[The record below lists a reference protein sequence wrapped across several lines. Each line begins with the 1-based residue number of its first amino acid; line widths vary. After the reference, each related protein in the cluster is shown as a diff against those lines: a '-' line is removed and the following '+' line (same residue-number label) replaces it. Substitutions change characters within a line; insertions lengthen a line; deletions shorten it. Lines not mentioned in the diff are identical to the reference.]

1 MKVIGYDVGTTGF
14 KAAIYE
20 VEADSIEF
28 VDYDTRQYEL
38 KVLPNG
44 GAEQAPEDW
53 WEATCSSTKELLQRT
68 GIPKEEIK
76 GISFCSQC
84 STLVL
89 IDKEG
94 NSLRPAMNIM
104 DTRAGK
110 QFKEYFG
117 SGVTVAGAN
126 VKKLLKCLKITNG
139 APLSTKDSVWRY
151 LWVKENE
158 PEIFAKVYKWLDAKE
173 YLTGRATG
181 VYKASLDDAYM
192 TFLYDQK
199 KHQWSETIC
208 KMFDVNMDH
217 LPGLCK
223 STDVVGGL
231 TDKAAEELGLAVG
244 TPVISGGTDISLC
257 QIGSGCV
264 LPGDTNICSGTSGW
278 VCVTT
283 DKQVIDVTH
292 GVASITCADPETYA
306 YPCDCET
313 AGKCMEWVKERLS
326 ATPVNTFDEMVDMAA
341 TVPAGANGILFSPW
355 MHGNRCPFEDPNT
368 RGLLFNI
375 DVDNH
380 SPDIMKAVIEGVCMH
395 MKWLM
400 ETAESKVEVDGIIRF
415 TGGSAIAPHIC
426 QVMAD
431 VIGKPI
437 EIIHQPRQVGTRG
450 AAAVAAVG
458 LGVTSSLKNVRDMI
472 AVDKVYKPIPE
483 NNQVYENIFP
493 VFKDLYKQTKKL
505 YARMNA
511 ELGMN

>member
-14 KAAIYE
+14 KTAIYE
-20 VEADSIEF
+20 VEKDSIEF
-28 VDYDTRQYEL
+28 VAYDTRQYEL

-53 WEATCSSTKELLQRT
+53 WEATCSSTKELLAKT
-68 GIPKEEIK
+68 GIAKEEIK

-84 STLVL
+84 STVVL
-89 IDKEG
+89 IDKDG
-94 NSLRPAMNIM
+94 NALRPAMNIM
-104 DTRAGK
+104 DTRAGA

-117 SGVTVAGAN
+117 KGLTVAGAN
-126 VKKLLKCLKITNG
+126 ARKLLKCIKITNG

-158 PEIFAKVYKWLDAKE
+158 PEIFAKVYKWLDCKE

-181 VYKASLDDAYM
+181 NYRASMDDAYM

-199 KHQWSETIC
+199 KHEWSKSIC
-208 KMFDVNMDH
+208 KMFDVNVDH
-217 LPGLCK
+217 LPELCL
-223 STDVVGGL
+223 STDTVGGL
-231 TDKAAEELGLAVG
+231 TAKAAEEMGLAEG

-283 DKQVIDVTH
+283 DKQVLDVTH
-292 GVASITCADPETYA
+292 GIASITCADPEAYA
-306 YPCDCET
+306 YPADCET

-326 ATPVNTFDEMVDMAA
+326 AIPMNTFDEMVQLASTA
-341 TVPAGANGILFSPW
+341 PPGANGIIFSPW

-375 DVDNH
+375 DVDNR
-380 SPDIMKAVIEGVCMH
+380 SPDIMRAVIEGVCLH
-395 MKWLM
+395 MKWLL
-400 ETAESKVEVDGIIRF
+400 ETAELKIPAEGIIRF
-415 TGGSAIAPHIC
+415 TGGSAISPFIC

-431 VIGKPI
+431 VIGRNI

-458 LGVTSSLKNVRDMI
+458 LGVTASLKDVRDMI
-472 AVDKVYKPIPE
+472 GVDKVYKPNPE
-483 NNQVYENIFP
+483 NTEIYNNIYP

-505 YARMNA
+505 YKIMNE
-511 ELGMN
+511 ELHMN